1 MYIYMFNERI
11 IRSCMLPDGFSKSV
25 DGFATMKG
33 FCEDII
39 FQQSG
44 YKPSKPSGWSVLAK
58 VIISDNW

>member
-1 MYIYMFNERI
+1 MDNPN
-11 IRSCMLPDGFSKSV
+11 IRPKKKTSNQ
-25 DGFATMKG
+25 DGFAKMKG

-58 VIISDNW
+58 VIISDN